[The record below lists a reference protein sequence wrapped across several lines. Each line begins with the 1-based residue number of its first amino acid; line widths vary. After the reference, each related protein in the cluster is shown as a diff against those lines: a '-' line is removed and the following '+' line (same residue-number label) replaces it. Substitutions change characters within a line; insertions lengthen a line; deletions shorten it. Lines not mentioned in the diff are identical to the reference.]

1 MLVSTEWSAGNEK
14 AMCIKIEHVY
24 KYLIHKN
31 IYTHTQKFNQR
42 K

>member
-14 AMCIKIEHVY
+14 AMCIKIEHEY

-31 IYTHTQKFNQR
+31 RNLTKENNLTN
-42 K
+42 